1 VADKAAY
8 RMREREN
15 DGVAPDKGD
24 PERVRVRQRAFMWK
38 SCEGRGLR
46 LCEDGGLCSMNI
58 WSF

>member
-24 PERVRVRQRAFMWK
+24 PERVRARQRAFMWELK
-38 SCEGRGLR
+38 AG
-46 LCEDGGLCSMNI
+46 N
-58 WSF
+58 